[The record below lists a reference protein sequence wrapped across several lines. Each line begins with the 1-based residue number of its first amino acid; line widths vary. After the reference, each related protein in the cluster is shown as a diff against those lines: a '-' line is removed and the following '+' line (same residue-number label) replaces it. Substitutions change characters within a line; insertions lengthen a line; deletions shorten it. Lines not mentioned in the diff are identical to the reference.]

1 MKPRRFSSGRI
12 NVMQLV
18 WNLGMGGLEKLAI
31 DICRHLPQDQFSA
44 SICVLQSGDAIEN
57 RLDSDLVDLLSIRQ
71 YCGNDP
77 TVPFR
82 LARLLRNRQVDVLHS
97 HSWGTLLEGIFAAK
111 LARVPAVIHS
121 EHSTTDRRRRRI
133 IAQRVGWGMVNQ
145 VVAVSGAVADR
156 MTNIVGYPRKKIR
169 VIPNGVDLEQF
180 RRLDVPRRDLREEFG
195 LSGIGYLIGMVARFV
210 PFKNHAGVLR
220 ALPKLHKA
228 GIDAHLALAGSG
240 PLRDQLETLSES
252 LGITDKVHFLG
263 NTNQTCQFLNSL
275 DVFVSNST
283 SGEGL
288 SLAVLEAMACEVPVV
303 ATAVAE
309 HPNVLDD
316 GRAGSLILPENE
328 DALVEALLH
337 LAKHPEVRTSLGQAG
352 RQRVLD
358 KYSYDGMMEAYQHLY
373 RRETVSRKWTHD

>member
-1 MKPRRFSSGRI
+1 
-12 NVMQLV
+12 MQLV

-31 DICRHLPQDQFSA
+31 DICSHLPQDQFSA
-44 SICVLQSGDAIEN
+44 SICVLQSGGAMES
-57 RLDSDLVDLLSIRQ
+57 RVDSNVTDLLCIRQ
-71 YCGNDP
+71 CCGNDP

-82 LARLLRNRQVDVLHS
+82 LARLLRRRQIDVLHS
-97 HSWGTLLEGIFAAK
+97 HSWGTLLEGIFAAR
-111 LARVPAVIHS
+111 LAGVPAVIHS

-133 IAQRVGWGMVNQ
+133 IGQRVGWGMVNQ
-145 VVAVSGAVADR
+145 VVAVSDAVADR
-156 MTNIVGYPRKKIR
+156 MTNIVDYPNEKIR

-195 LSGIGYLIGMVARFV
+195 LSGTGYLIGMVARFM

-240 PLRDQLETLSES
+240 PLRDHLKTLSES
-252 LGITDKVHFLG
+252 LGIADRVHFLG
-263 NTNQTCQFLNSL
+263 NINQTCRFLNSL

-288 SLAVLEAMACEVPVV
+288 SLAVLEAMACEVPVI

-309 HPNVLDD
+309 HPNVLDH
-316 GRAGSLILPENE
+316 GRAGRLIPPENE

-337 LAKHPEVRTSLGQAG
+337 LAKHPEVQTSLGQTG

-358 KYSYDGMMEAYQHLY
+358 KYSFDGMMEAYQQLY
-373 RRETVSRKWTHD
+373 RCEAGVAEVEV

>member
-18 WNLGMGGLEKLAI
+18 WDLGMGGLEKLAI
-31 DICRHLPQDQFSA
+31 DISNHLPQDQFSA
-44 SICVLQSGDAIEN
+44 SICVLKPGGAMES
-57 RLDSDLVDLLSIRQ
+57 RVDSDLVDLLCIRQ

-82 LARLLRNRQVDVLHS
+82 LARLLRRRQVDVLHS
-97 HSWGTLLEGIFAAK
+97 HAWGTLLEGISAAK
-111 LARVPAVIHS
+111 LARVPAVIHT

-133 IAQRVGWGMVNQ
+133 IAQRVGWKMVNQ
-145 VVAVSGAVADR
+145 VVACSGAVADR
-156 MTNIVGYPRKKIR
+156 MTNIVNYPREKIR

-180 RRLDVPRRDLREEFG
+180 RRLDVPRRELREEFG
-195 LSGIGYLIGMVARFV
+195 LSGIGFLIGMVARFV
-210 PFKNHAGVLR
+210 PFKNHAGVLQ
-220 ALPKLHKA
+220 ALPKLHEA

-263 NTNQTCQFLNSL
+263 NTNQTCRFLNSL

-328 DALVEALLH
+328 EALVEALLH
-337 LAKHPEVRTSLGQAG
+337 LAKHPEVLTSLGQAG

-358 KYSYDGMMEAYQHLY
+358 KYSYDGMMEAYQQLY
-373 RRETVSRKWTHD
+373 RLETGVAGVDA

>member
-1 MKPRRFSSGRI
+1 
-12 NVMQLV
+12 MQLV
-18 WNLGMGGLEKLAI
+18 WDLGMGGLEKLAI

-44 SICVLQSGDAIEN
+44 SICVFQPGGALESRVDP
-57 RLDSDLVDLLSIRQ
+57 DLAELFCVRQ

-82 LARLLRNRQVDVLHS
+82 LARLLRRRHIDVLHS
-97 HSWGTLLEGIFAAK
+97 HSWGTLLEGVFAAK
-111 LARVPAVIHS
+111 LARMRAVIHT

-133 IAQRVGWGMVNQ
+133 IAQRVGWGKVNQ
-145 VVAVSGAVADR
+145 VVACSAAVADR
-156 MTNIVGYPRKKIR
+156 MTNIVGYPREKIR
-169 VIPNGVDLEQF
+169 VIPNGVDLELFQRLEVS
-180 RRLDVPRRDLREEFG
+180 RRELREEFG
-195 LSGIGYLIGMVARFV
+195 LSDTGFLIGMVARFM

-220 ALPKLHKA
+220 ALPKLHEA

-240 PLRDQLETLSES
+240 PLRDQLRILSES
-252 LGITDKVHFLG
+252 LGITDRVHFLG
-263 NTNQTCQFLNSL
+263 NINQTCRFLNSL

-316 GRAGSLILPENE
+316 GRAGSLILPEND

-337 LAKHPEVRTSLGQAG
+337 LAKHLEVRTSLGQAG
-352 RQRVLD
+352 RRRVLER
-358 KYSYDGMMEAYQHLY
+358 YSYDGMMEAYQQLY
-373 RRETVSRKWTHD
+373 RREIGVEEVDA

>member
-1 MKPRRFSSGRI
+1 MMKHRQFPSGRI

-18 WNLGMGGLEKLAI
+18 WDLGMGGLEKLAI
-31 DICRHLPQDQFSA
+31 DICSHLPQDQFSA
-44 SICVLQSGDAIEN
+44 SICVLQPGGAMEN
-57 RLDSDLVDLLSIRQ
+57 RVDQNLVDLLCVRQ
-71 YCGNDP
+71 NYGNDF

-82 LARLLRNRQVDVLHS
+82 LARLLRERQIDVLHS
-97 HSWGTLLEGIFAAK
+97 HSWGTLLEGIFASR
-111 LARVPAVIHS
+111 LAGVPAVIHT

-169 VIPNGVDLEQF
+169 VIPNGVDFEQF
-180 RRLDVPRRDLREEFG
+180 RRLDIPRRELREEFG
-195 LSGIGYLIGMVARFV
+195 LSGIGFLIGMVARFV
-210 PFKNHAGVLR
+210 PFKNHAGVLQI
-220 ALPKLHKA
+220 LPKLHEA

-240 PLRDQLETLSES
+240 SLRDQLETLSES

-263 NTNQTCQFLNSL
+263 NTNQTCRFLNSL
-275 DVFVSNST
+275 DLFVSNST

-288 SLAVLEAMACEVPVV
+288 SLALLEAMACEVPVV

-337 LAKHPEVRTSLGQAG
+337 LAKNPEVRTSLGQAG

-358 KYSYDGMMEAYQHLY
+358 KYSYDGMMEAYQQLY
-373 RRETVSRKWTHD
+373 RRETGVAEVDV

>member
-1 MKPRRFSSGRI
+1 MKRRRFSSGRI

-18 WNLGMGGLEKLAI
+18 WDLGMGGLEKLAI
-31 DICRHLPQDQFSA
+31 DICSHLPQEQFSA
-44 SICVLQSGDAIEN
+44 CICVLQPGGAMES
-57 RLDSDLVDLLSIRQ
+57 RVDSDLVDLLCVRQ
-71 YCGNDP
+71 YFGNDP

-82 LARLLRNRQVDVLHS
+82 LARLLRRRQVDVLHS

-111 LARVPAVIHS
+111 LARVPVAIHT

-133 IAQRVGWGMVNQ
+133 IGQRVGWGMVNQ
-145 VVAVSGAVADR
+145 VVACSDAVADR
-156 MTNIVGYPRKKIR
+156 MTNIVDYPREKIR

-180 RRLDVPRRDLREEFG
+180 RRLDVPIHDLREEFG

-240 PLRDQLETLSES
+240 PLRDELKTLSES
-252 LGITDKVHFLG
+252 LGITNRVHFLG
-263 NTNQTCQFLNSL
+263 NINQTCRFLNSL
-275 DVFVSNST
+275 DAFVSNST

-288 SLAVLEAMACEVPVV
+288 SLSVLEAMACEVPVV

-316 GRAGSLILPENE
+316 GRAGSLILPEKE

-337 LAKHPEVRTSLGQAG
+337 LAKHAEVRTSLGQAG
-352 RQRVLD
+352 RQRVSD
-358 KYSYDGMMEAYQHLY
+358 RYSYDGMMEAYRQLY
-373 RRETVSRKWTHD
+373 RREAGVAEGEA

>member
-1 MKPRRFSSGRI
+1 MMKRRRSSSGRI

-31 DICRHLPQDQFSA
+31 DICSHLPQDQFSA
-44 SICVLQSGDAIEN
+44 SICVLQSGGAMESRVDSN
-57 RLDSDLVDLLSIRQ
+57 LSDLLCIRQ

-82 LARLLRNRQVDVLHS
+82 LARLLLRRRVEVLHS

-121 EHSTTDRRRRRI
+121 EHSTTDRRRRRVI
-133 IAQRVGWGMVNQ
+133 GQRVGWAMVNQ
-145 VVAVSGAVADR
+145 VVAVSDAVADR
-156 MTNIVGYPRKKIR
+156 MTNIVNYPMEKIR

-180 RRLDVPRRDLREEFG
+180 RRLDVPRGDLREEFG
-195 LSGIGYLIGMVARFV
+195 LPGIGYLIGMVARFV

-240 PLRDQLETLSES
+240 PLRDQLKALSES
-252 LGITDKVHFLG
+252 LGITDRVHFLG
-263 NTNQTCQFLNSL
+263 NTNQTCRFLNSL

-309 HPNVLDD
+309 HPNVLDN
-316 GRAGSLILPENE
+316 GRAGSLIPPENE
-328 DALVEALLH
+328 NALVETLLH
-337 LAKHPEVRTSLGQAG
+337 LAKHPEVLTSLGQAG
-352 RQRVLD
+352 RQRALD
-358 KYSYDGMMEAYQHLY
+358 RYSFDGMMEAYLQLY
-373 RRETVSRKWTHD
+373 RREVGVEQVEA

>member
-1 MKPRRFSSGRI
+1 MKPIRFSRARI

-31 DICRHLPQDQFSA
+31 DICSHLPQDQFST
-44 SICVLQSGDAIEN
+44 SICVLQPGGAMES
-57 RLDSDLVDLLSIRQ
+57 RVDSELVDLLCVRQ

-82 LARLLRNRQVDVLHS
+82 LARLLRRRQIDVLHS
-97 HSWGTLLEGIFAAK
+97 HAWGTLMEGILAAK
-111 LARVPAVIHS
+111 LAGMPAVIHT

-133 IAQRVGWGMVNQ
+133 IAQRVGWRMVNQ
-145 VVAVSGAVADR
+145 VVACSDAVADR
-156 MTNIVGYPRKKIR
+156 MTNIVNYPREKIR

-180 RRLDVPRRDLREEFG
+180 RRLDVPRRNLREEFG
-195 LSGIGYLIGMVARFV
+195 LSSIGFLIGMVARFV
-210 PFKNHAGVLR
+210 PFKNHAGVLH
-220 ALPKLHKA
+220 ALPKLHEA

-240 PLRDQLETLSES
+240 PLRDQLRTLSES
-252 LGITDKVHFLG
+252 LGITDKVHFIG
-263 NTNQTCQFLNSL
+263 NINQTCRFLNSL

-316 GRAGSLILPENE
+316 GRAGRLIPPENK
-328 DALVEALLH
+328 DALSEALQQ
-337 LAKHPEVRTSLGQAG
+337 LAKHPEVLTSLGQAG
-352 RQRVLD
+352 RQRVFD
-358 KYSYDGMMEAYQHLY
+358 RYSYDGMMKAYQQLY
-373 RRETVSRKWTHD
+373 RRGAGVVEVGA